1 MPQTALGA
9 AVQLLGRWELDHPFT
24 LMDLLSAQTMDAG
37 ALGVEAAQND
47 WSLAARDG
55 HLELTV
61 GPLLIARPGLVS
73 GLQLFHHLRETLQF
87 VLPADRVRSEQ
98 IGVRLNLPGGAPSE
112 HMLHAVASLAA
123 PLLVPVFDTVG
134 AGEARLEP
142 WGDGLE
148 ITFARPLLPE
158 VFDEL
163 APLIAAAAT
172 SLARDVQWGGVP
184 ASLKGR
190 PEWVRLTSDGTAI
203 VSAIDPDAEGAAA
216 VLRYCAPALERLGRR
231 GPLEAVRRLLTDPD
245 LSAPAAAQ
253 PQAMAAAEDL
263 PKGEGAL
270 LELIPFRT
278 GGRPVD
284 EIARPGTGCSEFGG
298 FLSSGDAEAEDE
310 AIFVRFELHL
320 VDGQEEPSELEVR
333 MSAAF
338 VTPDGLE
345 APIPGLVDVPVAPRV
360 VAVTDNFEPTTFPA
374 EYVLEV
380 PDSYVATLDP
390 QALFPGPDTWNWT
403 DLPEAFRQRTPDG
416 TDPYTFAN
424 FFHQRVRVEFTLVGD
439 GKMVDR
445 ASIDI
450 EVYDLQRFGSLYDRL
465 LQLVADDIRA
475 QKRELGT
482 DDLYAAHH
490 PWYPVLGVEMGK
502 ADLTMRA
509 IRQDVALQTKYL
521 ESPRWLLRVEVFLEF
536 LTCCGIF
543 EALEDTHG
551 YLLSSSER
559 KVLRESADFQHIR
572 DLLDTE
578 AWKETWELHEVI
590 PPGAGL
596 KGAGPVAF
604 GNLAKKQMAIRRFVK
619 AHHEDL
625 KNAIDLAGPN
635 LDGAQDAWHRVY
647 RDAERAVVNSSIAAF
662 PELRHLPHHYREFA
676 LWHVKGDISR
686 FAGEK
691 LLPPWLSRAFV
702 DEDGLCPAG
711 ARQYRES
718 MNEVAEWAQEH
729 HLLDF
734 AGIECV
740 PRSVSL
746 IEARL
751 EGDEDRFAS
760 LQARDGYGATLE
772 AAPDTVRLRDTPS
785 PETVHGLL
793 RSVPV
798 FSSLDEE
805 ALAALSTK
813 VERHTWVP
821 GEDVVVQGDGGASL
835 FVVESGMTEV
845 LVEQQDR
852 RQLPIAR
859 LGPGE
864 VFGEMALLT
873 GEPRSAT
880 VRAVAYTTAFE
891 IRRNQLEP
899 LLMAN
904 PSLVNHMSAILA
916 VRLAELEAARDMG
929 EGRRRGALRERI
941 RSYFQLAGA
950 ESTAPEVAEAD
961 RVALLAKVPLFQA
974 LTDEER
980 EELARVASP
989 VQIEVQQSA
998 VVRGDRAATLHVV
1011 VSGKLEVVR
1020 EVGGKKATVGSLG
1033 PGDAFGEVAVVTG
1046 ERSPA
1051 TVQAN
1056 ETSVLL
1062 ELGKSDLFP
1071 LIARR
1076 TELIE
1081 EMSDALATED
1091 EDNGDALANR
1101 DRLKRRIRAF
1111 FLG

>member
-1 MPQTALGA
+1 
-9 AVQLLGRWELDHPFT
+9 VQLLGRWDLDHPFT

-37 ALGVEAAQND
+37 ALGAEAAQND
-47 WSLAARDG
+47 WALAARDG

-61 GPLLIARPGLVS
+61 GPLPIARPGLVS

-142 WGDGLE
+142 WGNGLE

-158 VFDEL
+158 IFDEL
-163 APLIAAAAT
+163 APLIAATAT

-184 ASLKGR
+184 GWLTSR
-190 PEWVRLTSDGTAI
+190 PDWVRLTSEGAAI
-203 VSAIDPDAEGAAA
+203 VSALDPDAAGAAA

-245 LSAPAAAQ
+245 LRRPAVAV
-253 PQAMAAAEDL
+253 PQAKAAVAEL
-263 PKGEGAL
+263 PQGEGAL
-270 LELIPFRT
+270 LELIPFRP

-284 EIARPGTGCSEFGG
+284 EIARPGSGCSEFGG
-298 FLSSGDAEAEDE
+298 FLSSGDAAAEDE
-310 AIFVRFELHL
+310 AIFILFKLHL
-320 VDGQEEPSELEVR
+320 VDGEEEPSDIQVR
-333 MSAAF
+333 MSATF
-338 VTPDGLE
+338 VGPDGLE
-345 APIPGLVDVPVAPRV
+345 ARIPGLTDVPVPPRV
-360 VAVTDNFEPTTFPA
+360 VAVTNSFEPTTFPA

-390 QALFPGPDTWNWT
+390 QALFPGPDTWNWA
-403 DLPEAFRQRTPDG
+403 DLPEAFRKRTPDG
-416 TDPYTFAN
+416 SDPYTFAN
-424 FFHQRVRVEFTLVGD
+424 FFQQRIRVDLTLIGD
-439 GKMVDR
+439 GKLIDR
-445 ASIDI
+445 GSIDV

-465 LQLVADDIRA
+465 LQLVADDVRD
-475 QKRELGT
+475 QKDKVGA

-502 ADLTMRA
+502 ADLTLRA
-509 IRQDVALQTKYL
+509 IRQDVAMQTKYL

-543 EALEDTHG
+543 EALEESYPH
-551 YLLSSSER
+551 LLSPAER
-559 KVLRESADFQHIR
+559 QVLRESPDFEAIR
-572 DLLDTE
+572 TLIDTE
-578 AWKETWELHEVI
+578 AWREVWDLHEVV
-590 PPGAGL
+590 PSGPGQ
-596 KGAGPVAF
+596 KTAGPVAF
-604 GNLAKKQMAIRRFVK
+604 ENLAKKQMAFRQFI
-619 AHHEDL
+619 ATHHDDL
-625 KNAIDLAGPN
+625 ENAIDLAGPN
-635 LDGAQDAWHRVY
+635 LDGAQDAWQRVY

-676 LWHVKGDISR
+676 LWHVKGDLSH

-691 LLPPWLSRAFV
+691 LLPPWLSRVFV
-702 DEDGLCPAG
+702 DDDGLYPAG

-718 MNEVAEWAQEH
+718 MNHVAEWAQVH

-734 AGIECV
+734 AGAECV
-740 PRSVSL
+740 PSSVSL

-751 EGDEDRFAS
+751 DGDEDRFAS

-793 RSVPV
+793 RSIPV

-805 ALAALSTK
+805 ALAALATK
-813 VERHTWVP
+813 VDRHTWVP
-821 GEDVVVQGDGGASL
+821 GEDIVVQGDGGASL

-852 RQLPIAR
+852 RHLPIAR

-904 PSLVNHMSAILA
+904 PTLVNQMSAILA
-916 VRLAELEAARDMG
+916 VRLAELEAARDLG
-929 EGRRRGALRERI
+929 EGRRREALRERI
-941 RSYFQLAGA
+941 RSYFQLGGA
-950 ESTAPEVAEAD
+950 ERVVPEVPEEERVRLLAG
-961 RVALLAKVPLFQA
+961 VALLQP

-980 EELARVASP
+980 QELARVASP
-989 VQIEVQQSA
+989 VQIEAEHAA
-998 VVRGDRAATLHVV
+998 VARGERAATLHVV
-1011 VSGKLEVVR
+1011 VSGTLDMVR
-1020 EVGGKKATVGSLG
+1020 EVAETETQVGTVG
-1033 PGDAFGEVAVVTG
+1033 PGDAFGEMAAVTG
-1046 ERSPA
+1046 QRSPV
-1051 TVQAN
+1051 TVRAA

-1062 ELGKSDLFP
+1062 VLGKSDLFP
-1071 LIARR
+1071 LVARR
-1076 TELIE
+1076 PELIE
-1081 EMSDALATED
+1081 AMAATLATGED
-1091 EDNGDALANR
+1091 EDDATANAG
-1101 DRLKRRIRAF
+1101 RLRRRIRSF